1 MMVQELDDLKWSARH
16 QIGDITISMVQ
27 GKGVHG
33 SRQKNNFE
41 VLIWD
46 NDGDIPLSESDI
58 GYYMSWQELT
68 TLMNTIQRWKHPTQ
82 SWAEFQRAY
91 WASKKDFINA

>member
-1 MMVQELDDLKWSARH
+1 MMIQELDDLRWSAKH
-16 QIGDITISMVQ
+16 HIGDITISMVQ

-68 TLMNTIQRWKHPTQ
+68 TLMNTIKTWKHPTK